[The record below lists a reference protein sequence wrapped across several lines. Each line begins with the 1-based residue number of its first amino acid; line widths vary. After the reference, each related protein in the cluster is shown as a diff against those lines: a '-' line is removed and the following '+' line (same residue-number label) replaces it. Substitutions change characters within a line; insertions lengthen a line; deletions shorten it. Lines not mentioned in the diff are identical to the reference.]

1 MKVVFDAEPL
11 IAFAFDEP
19 GAGAVED
26 VLDDVYDGE
35 IDGYVTTINLAEFR
49 YIAARLRSPER
60 ADTHI
65 EDLKQM
71 GVTEYKIDDL
81 WELASE
87 LNAVYSPSLGDAYAV
102 AATKEE
108 DKNGNDVTLLVG
120 ADDDYDDLKEGNGF
134 THLIER
140 FRDEPAEPA

>member
-26 VLDDVYDGE
+26 VLDGVYDGE
-35 IDGYVTTINLAEFR
+35 IDGYVTTVNLAEFR
-49 YIAARLRSPER
+49 YVAARLRSPER
-60 ADTHI
+60 ADAHI

-71 GVTEYKIDDL
+71 GVTEYAIDDV
-81 WELASE
+81 WKLASE
-87 LNAVYSPSLGDAYAV
+87 LKAVYSPSLGDAYAV
-102 AATKEE
+102 AATKRE
-108 DKNGNDVTLLVG
+108 DNDGNDVTLLVG
-120 ADDDYDDLKEGNGF
+120 ADDDYDDFEETDGF

-140 FRDEPAEPA
+140 FRDTPP

>member
-26 VLDDVYDGE
+26 FLDDVYDGE
-35 IDGYVTTINLAEFR
+35 INGYVTTINLAEFR

-60 ADTHI
+60 ADAHI
-65 EDLKQM
+65 KDLKDM

-81 WELASE
+81 WELASD
-87 LNAVYSPSLGDAYAV
+87 LKATYSPSLGDAYAV
-102 AATKEE
+102 AAAKEE
-108 DKNGNDVTLLVG
+108 ANNGNDVTLLVG
-120 ADDDYDDLKEGNGF
+120 ADDDYDDFEEEEGF
-134 THLIER
+134 KHLIER
-140 FRDEPAEPA
+140 FRDEPA

>member
-19 GAGAVED
+19 GAGDVED
-26 VLDDVYDGE
+26 FLDDVYDGE

-49 YIAARLRSPER
+49 YIAARLSSPER
-60 ADTHI
+60 ADAHI

-71 GVTEYKIDDL
+71 GVAEYKIDDL

-87 LNAVYSPSLGDAYAV
+87 LKATCSPSLRDTYAV
-102 AATKEE
+102 AAAKEE
-108 DKNGNDVTLLVG
+108 DNSGNDVTLLVG
-120 ADDDYDDLKEGNGF
+120 TDDDYDDFEEE
-134 THLIER
+134 ER
-140 FRDEPAEPA
+140 FKHLMSMTTTQTNST